1 MGSHTFYAEVGINW
15 LFVYQVEYEDDLI
28 VVLRDRGRVH
38 KRDAELLKPIAA
50 WIELRS
56 NGFVDINGKRKL
68 YEIR

>member
-15 LFVYQVEYEDDLI
+15 WFVYQVEYEDDLI
-28 VVLRDRGRVH
+28 VVLRDCGRVH

-50 WIELRS
+50 WIEPRS
-56 NGFVDINGKRKL
+56 NGFVNINGKRKL

>member
-15 LFVYQVEYEDDLI
+15 WFVYQVEYEDDLI
-28 VVLRDRGRVH
+28 VVLRDCGRVH
-38 KRDAELLKPIAA
+38 KRDAELLKPITA

-56 NGFVDINGKRKL
+56 NGFVDVHGERKL

>member
-15 LFVYQVEYEDDLI
+15 WFVYQVEYEDDLI
-28 VVLRDRGRVH
+28 VVLRDCGRVH

-56 NGFVDINGKRKL
+56 NEFVDINGKRKL

>member
-15 LFVYQVEYEDDLI
+15 WFVYQVEYEDDLI
-28 VVLRDRGRVH
+28 VVLRDCGRVH

-56 NGFVDINGKRKL
+56 NGFVDINEKRKL

>member
-28 VVLRDRGRVH
+28 VVLRDCGRVH

-56 NGFVDINGKRKL
+56 NGFVDSNGKRKL

>member
-15 LFVYQVEYEDDLI
+15 WFMYQVEYEDDLI
-28 VVLRDRGRVH
+28 VVLHDCGRVH

-56 NGFVDINGKRKL
+56 NGFVGINGKRKL